1 MQFAESWVNP
11 RFSARLGFGAL
22 LLVAAATGF
31 ALAPGPRSDRIAPAV
46 DFRHTNCSGAAA
58 TEPKI
63 DARVETVDQILIAN
77 HEADPYTP
85 VFEAADLGHC
95 FGDETRIEM
104 LVDIAADGHVT
115 RVTHR
120 PERPNHASRCI
131 AHAVRHLQFPAADS
145 PVSIRYA
152 FTK

>member
-1 MQFAESWVNP
+1 MQFAERW
-11 RFSARLGFGAL
+11 FGFGS
-22 LLVAAATGF
+22 LVIAFAAIGF
-31 ALAPGPRSDRIAPAV
+31 VARPEPVHHQQARV
-46 DFRHTNCSGAAA
+46 DFRHTHCSGAAA

-63 DARVETVDQILIAN
+63 EPQVETVDQLLITN
-77 HEADPYTP
+77 RDPYTP
-85 VFEAADLGHC
+85 VFEAADLAQC

-120 PERPNHASRCI
+120 PERPNRASRCI

>member
-1 MQFAESWVNP
+1 MQFAESWVGH
-11 RFSARLGFGAL
+11 RFSPRVGYG
-22 LLVAAATGF
+22 LVLVMVAATGF
-31 ALAPGPRSDRIAPAV
+31 ALAPGPSHRTRSAVPARI
-46 DFRHTNCSGAAA
+46 DFATTNCRGTAAHA
-58 TEPKI
+58 K
-63 DARVETVDQILIAN
+63 TVDEIVIAG
-77 HEADPYTP
+77 HESDPYTP
-85 VFEAADLGHC
+85 VFEAADLARC

-120 PERPNHASRCI
+120 PERPTRASRCI

>member
-1 MQFAESWVNP
+1 M
-11 RFSARLGFGAL
+11 
-22 LLVAAATGF
+22 AAATGF
-31 ALAPGPRSDRIAPAV
+31 ALAPGPHQDRTTIPARV
-46 DFRHTNCSGAAA
+46 DFHRTHCSGG
-58 TEPKI
+58 ERIESK
-63 DARVETVDQILIAN
+63 VETVDQTLIAN
-77 HEADPYTP
+77 HEVDPYTP
-85 VFEAADLGHC
+85 VFESAELTSC
-95 FGDETRIEM
+95 FGDESRIEM

-120 PERPNHASRCI
+120 PERPNRASRCI

>member
-1 MQFAESWVNP
+1 M
-11 RFSARLGFGAL
+11 
-22 LLVAAATGF
+22 
-31 ALAPGPRSDRIAPAV
+31 
-46 DFRHTNCSGAAA
+46 
-58 TEPKI
+58 
-63 DARVETVDQILIAN
+63 N
-77 HEADPYTP
+77 HEVDPYTP
-85 VFEAADLGHC
+85 VFENADLAHC

-120 PERPNHASRCI
+120 PERPNRASRCI
-131 AHAVRHLQFPAADS
+131 AHAVRHLQFPPADS

>member
-1 MQFAESWVNP
+1 MQFAESWVSP
-11 RFSARLGFGAL
+11 RFSPRLGFGAL
-22 LLVAAATGF
+22 LLMAAATGF
-31 ALAPGPRSDRIAPAV
+31 ALAPAPHDARIGNPARV
-46 DFRHTNCSGAAA
+46 DFHHTNCSGAAA
-58 TEPKI
+58 TEG
-63 DARVETVDQILIAN
+63 RVETVDQIVIAN
-77 HEADPYTP
+77 HEVDPYTP
-85 VFEAADLGHC
+85 VFEAADLSHC

-120 PERPNHASRCI
+120 PERPNRASRCI

>member
-1 MQFAESWVNP
+1 MQFAESWVGP
-11 RFSARLGFGAL
+11 RFSPRLGFGAVL
-22 LLVAAATGF
+22 LMFAATGF
-31 ALAPGPRSDRIAPAV
+31 VLAPQPSHHAIPAHI

-58 TEPKI
+58 TDPSPQK
-63 DARVETVDQILIAN
+63 VETVDQILIAN
-77 HEADPYTP
+77 HDVDPYTP
-85 VFEAADLGHC
+85 VFESADLAHC

-104 LVDIAADGHVT
+104 LVDIAADGHVS

-120 PERPNHASRCI
+120 PERPNRASRCI

>member
-1 MQFAESWVNP
+1 MQFAERWIG
-11 RFSARLGFGAL
+11 LGS
-22 LLVAAATGF
+22 LVIAFAATGF
-31 ALAPGPRSDRIAPAV
+31 VARPKPLPHHDRVAPHV
-46 DFRHTNCSGAAA
+46 DFRRTNCHGAAA
-58 TEPKI
+58 MEPI
-63 DARVETVDQILIAN
+63 RIEPSVDQILIEG

-85 VFEAADLGHC
+85 VFESADLADC

-120 PERPNHASRCI
+120 PERPNRASRCI
-131 AHAVRHLQFPAADS
+131 AHAVRRLQFPANDS
-145 PVSIRYA
+145 AVSIRYA

>member
-1 MQFAESWVNP
+1 
-11 RFSARLGFGAL
+11 
-22 LLVAAATGF
+22 
-31 ALAPGPRSDRIAPAV
+31 
-46 DFRHTNCSGAAA
+46 
-58 TEPKI
+58 
-63 DARVETVDQILIAN
+63 
-77 HEADPYTP
+77 
-85 VFEAADLGHC
+85 
-95 FGDETRIEM
+95 M

-120 PERPNHASRCI
+120 PERPNRASRCI

>member
-1 MQFAESWVNP
+1 MQFAERW
-11 RFSARLGFGAL
+11 FGFGS
-22 LLVAAATGF
+22 LVIAFAITGF
-31 ALAPGPRSDRIAPAV
+31 AVPQAPPHHHVTPPRV

-58 TEPKI
+58 TDPVQQQL
-63 DARVETVDQILIAN
+63 DVVVDQIAIMN
-77 HEADPYTP
+77 HEVDPYTP
-85 VFEAADLGHC
+85 VFETADLAHC

-120 PERPNHASRCI
+120 PERPNRASRCI

-152 FTK
+152 FAK